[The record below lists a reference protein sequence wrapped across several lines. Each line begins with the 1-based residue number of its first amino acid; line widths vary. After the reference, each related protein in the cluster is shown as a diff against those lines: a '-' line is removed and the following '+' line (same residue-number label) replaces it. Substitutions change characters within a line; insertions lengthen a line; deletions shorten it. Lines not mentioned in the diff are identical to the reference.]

1 MVFVQKMASRRS
13 GPLAVALFLSL
24 FILGSG
30 WQQALS
36 AADNKHDLPPDQVAA
51 LLPQL
56 FKLHL
61 CQKDMNVPFMKRVLK
76 EYLNQLDPA
85 KQFLLK
91 EEADAILKQSDEELN
106 KLAERSLA
114 GDFTFYNGV
123 LKSFLEK
130 QIGRDAA
137 LYDGLDNRA
146 EDIKAQ
152 LLKDK
157 SAKVASATPEKPPVT
172 ATAGDAGKEVAAK
185 DEEEDPD
192 QIKWTERPATN
203 AERELRLLRSTAA
216 LFRVNKTYL
225 SETDALKQAVNVM
238 REERKKWLTVKAD
251 TETPKLFLK
260 AFMSAMDPHTVYFD
274 AEEDEEFVGRLEPN
288 FAGIGVQI
296 RPCPLGALIEDIIK
310 GGPSEKSGK
319 FVPGDQIVRVDDFVL
334 AGLPI
339 NKIVRRI
346 KGEKGTEVK
355 LTVLKRET
363 KQTELV
369 TLKRDTINLAEMRV
383 KGKTYDTPKGTVG
396 LISVQS
402 FYRGVHGDVKDR
414 IKEISKDKPLA
425 GLVLDLRD
433 NHGGYLEEAVGL
445 AGLFIS
451 SGPVVG
457 ERDGRNIIS
466 WKNDPDAEM
475 FYSGPLVVLTN
486 QFSASASEIVAGTL
500 KDYNRGMIVSA
511 TQTFGKGTVQRV
523 IPLSTLNLPGE
534 IKITTHQYFLADG
547 ASVQQ
552 RGVEPDVVIPGPK
565 LAKDM
570 LEGANENAVPFNKI
584 PGKIDKDGA
593 DYKQWTAWKEKNVPM
608 LQEKSNKRTEVNQ
621 EFKDAFDVKKRRA
634 KFAEL
639 EAKKAANLKPDE
651 APPVEDT
658 KKKDEKEKDF
668 HAEEAVAVVADMVDS
683 WGKPVAAEAKK

>member
-1 MVFVQKMASRRS
+1 MQKMASARRS
-13 GPLAVALFLSL
+13 GPILIALFLS
-24 FILGSG
+24 FFAIG
-30 WQQALS
+30 WQPALF
-36 AADNKHDLPPDQVAA
+36 AADKKTDLAPEQVSA

-61 CQKDMNVPFMKRVLK
+61 SQKEMNVPFMKRVLK
-76 EYLNQLDPA
+76 EFLNHLDPA
-85 KQFLLK
+85 KQFFLK
-91 EEADAILKQSDEELN
+91 EEADAVLKLSDDELS

-123 LKSFLEK
+123 VKSFLEK

-146 EDIKAQ
+146 EDVKAQ

-157 SAKVASATPEKPPVT
+157 SAKVASAQPEKTPGT
-172 ATAGDAGKEVAAK
+172 AATGADAGKDVAAK
-185 DEEEDPD
+185 DEDEDPD

-216 LFRVNKTYL
+216 LFRINKSYL
-225 SETDALKQAVNVM
+225 SEQEALKQAVNFM

-251 TETPKLFLK
+251 VETPKLFLK
-260 AFMSAMDPHTVYFD
+260 SFMAAMDPHTVYFD
-274 AEEDEEFVGRLEPN
+274 ADEDEEFVGRLEPS

-296 RPCPLGALIEDIIK
+296 RPCPLGAQVEDIIK
-310 GGPSEKSGK
+310 GGPTERSGR
-319 FVPGDQIVRVDDFVL
+319 FAPGDQIIRVDDFPL

-355 LTVLKRET
+355 LTVLKRES

-383 KGKTYDTPKGTVG
+383 KGKTFDTPKGTIG

-402 FYRGVHGDVKDR
+402 FYRGVHGDVKER
-414 IKEISKDKPLA
+414 IKEVSKEKPLA

-445 AGLFIS
+445 AGLFIAA
-451 SGPVVG
+451 GPVVG
-457 ERDGRNIIS
+457 ERDGRNIVS
-466 WKNDPDAEM
+466 WKSDPDASM
-475 FYSGPLVVLTN
+475 FYSGPLVLLTN

-500 KDYNRGMIVSA
+500 KDYNRGVVVAA

-523 IPLSTLNLPGE
+523 IPLSTLPMPGE
-534 IKITTHQYFLADG
+534 IKITTHQYFLAGGD
-547 ASVQQ
+547 SVQQ
-552 RGVEPDVVIPGPK
+552 RGVAPDVAIPGPK
-565 LAKDM
+565 LGKDM
-570 LEGANENAVPFNKI
+570 LESSNENAVPFNKI
-584 PGKIDKDGA
+584 PGKIDKANPDVA
-593 DYKQWTAWKEKNVPM
+593 QWTSWKEKNVAM
-608 LQEKSNKRTEVNQ
+608 LQEKSKLRTDSNQ

-639 EAKKAANLKPDE
+639 EAKKANLKPDE
-651 APPVEDT
+651 APPVEDV

-668 HAEEAVAVVADMVDS
+668 HAEEAVAVVGDMVES
-683 WGKPVAAEAKK
+683 WGKPATAASAAVGK

>member
-1 MVFVQKMASRRS
+1 M
-13 GPLAVALFLSL
+13 
-24 FILGSG
+24 IGSG
-30 WQQALS
+30 WQPLAG
-36 AADNKHDLPPDQVAA
+36 AGEKKGDLAPDQVAA

-61 CQKDMNVPFMKRVLK
+61 CQKEMNVSFMKRVLK
-76 EYLNQLDPA
+76 EFLTQIDPA
-85 KQFLLK
+85 KQFILK
-91 EEADAILKQSDEELN
+91 EEADAILKKSDEELT

-114 GDFTFYNGV
+114 GDFTFYNGI
-123 LKSFLEK
+123 LKDFLEK

-137 LYDGLDNRA
+137 LYDGLENRV

-157 SAKVASATPEKPPVT
+157 SAKVASAQPEKSPAT
-172 ATAGDAGKEVAAK
+172 ATTGDAGKEVATK
-185 DEEEDPD
+185 DEDEDPD

-216 LFRVNKTYL
+216 LFRVNKQYL
-225 SETDALKQAVNVM
+225 SEQEALKQAVNVM

-251 TETPKLFLK
+251 VETPKIFLK
-260 AFMSAMDPHTVYFD
+260 AFMAAMDPHTVYFD
-274 AEEDEEFVGRLEPN
+274 ADEDEEFVGRLEPN

-296 RPCPLGALIEDIIK
+296 RPCPLGAQIEDIIK

-319 FVPGDQIVRVDDFVL
+319 FVPGDQIIRVDDFVL

-383 KGKTYDTPKGTVG
+383 KGKTFDSPKGQVG

-402 FYRGVHGDVKDR
+402 FYRGVHQDVKER

-457 ERDGRNIIS
+457 ERDANNRIS
-466 WKNDPDAEM
+466 WKSDPDASM

-500 KDYNRGMIVSA
+500 KDYNRGIIVAA
-511 TQTFGKGTVQRV
+511 TQSFGKGTVQRV

-584 PGKIDKDGA
+584 PGKIDKEGA
-593 DYKQWTAWKEKNVPM
+593 DYKQWTAYKEKNLAM
-608 LQEKSNKRTEVNQ
+608 LQENSKKRTDGNQ

-634 KFAEL
+634 KFAEQ
-639 EAKKAANLKPDE
+639 EAKKANLKPDE
-651 APPVEDT
+651 APPIEDT

-683 WGKPVAAEAKK
+683 WGKPVAEAKK